1 MRKSAASLAVALL
14 AVAAAPAS
22 ASEVLVFG
30 DGGLRAA
37 NDPALPPRAETDV
50 PLPEPEACG
59 APATEAPAP
68 PAPPAR
74 AAASVRGAVQ
84 RALRRRDISRDERD
98 EYLRAYSRARSTRSR
113 LGGRDRRE
121 LSAVISTLEGIA
133 ARDRLTPSRMPA
145 LFLQLRRNTEFW
157 GGTPT
162 FPQRVDSET
171 GPCGGAGGPRS
182 PNGSRILFDGSPMV
196 FQYYAG
202 SGLQLQ
208 PLANWGKVNALYTA
222 CRRAVHKPE
231 RYRCER
237 DKLMQLLDELVA
249 TASRR
254 GGFLTWEYW
263 FHFGGGSPPWT
274 SGISQGTAI
283 QALSRAYELLD
294 APKYLRV
301 ARRAVGAFATRY
313 PVGVRARGRGGNHY
327 LLYSFAPGLRV
338 LNGFLQ
344 ALTGIYDYA
353 RIAKDRR
360 AMNLFRS
367 GDRAARREIPRYDT
381 GRWSRYSIGGALAT
395 VSYHRLVRKFL
406 SNLCNRTK
414 ARHYCRYEERFTR
427 YLGRPARVRF
437 ISGAGQVGARARVRY
452 SVSERACVVIT
463 VKLGDRTVF
472 ERRRRQDGGRRSV
485 SFPVRESG
493 VYDVRIEVFDARGHT
508 TVVRGSF
515 TVP

>member
-1 MRKSAASLAVALL
+1 MLACAFV
-14 AVAAAPAS
+14 AVAAGPAS
-22 ASEVLVFG
+22 ASEVLVVG
-30 DGGLRAA
+30 QDGVRVAD
-37 NDPALPPRAETDV
+37 DPTLPPRWQTDI
-50 PLPEPEACG
+50 PLPEPGRCG
-59 APATEAPAP
+59 APAIELPPP
-68 PAPPAR
+68 PAPPAH
-74 AAASVRGAVQ
+74 AAATVRGAVQ
-84 RALRRRDISRDERD
+84 RALRTRRITREERNRYIRD
-98 EYLRAYSRARSTRSR
+98 YGRARSTRSR

-121 LSAVISTLEGIA
+121 LSAVISVLERIA
-133 ARDRLTPSRMPA
+133 AGGRLSSSRMPA

-182 PNGSRILFDGSPMV
+182 PNGSRIVFDGSPMV

-231 RYRCER
+231 RYTCER
-237 DKLMQLLDELVA
+237 DKLVQLLDELVA

-254 GGFLTWEYW
+254 GRFLTWEYW
-263 FHFGGGSPPWT
+263 FYFGGGSPPWT
-274 SGISQGTAI
+274 SGLSQGTAI
-283 QALSRAYELLD
+283 QALSRAYQLLD

-301 ARRAVGAFATRY
+301 ARRAVGAFDARP

-327 LLYSFAPGLRV
+327 LIYSFAPGLRV

-353 RIAKDRR
+353 RIAKDRH

-367 GDRAARREIPRYDT
+367 GDRAARREIPLYDT
-381 GRWSRYSIGGALAT
+381 GRWSLYSIGGAPAT

-414 ARHYCRYEERFTR
+414 ARHYCRTEERFTK

-437 ISGAGQVGARARVRY
+437 LGASGRVGERARVRF
-452 SVSERACVVIT
+452 SVSERACVVVT
-463 VKLGDRTVF
+463 VKLGERTVF
-472 ERRRRQDGGRRSV
+472 ESRRRRNGGRRSV
-485 SFPVRESG
+485 SFTPREPG
-493 VYDVRIEVFDARGHT
+493 VYDVRIEVFDSRGHT

-515 TVP
+515 TVE